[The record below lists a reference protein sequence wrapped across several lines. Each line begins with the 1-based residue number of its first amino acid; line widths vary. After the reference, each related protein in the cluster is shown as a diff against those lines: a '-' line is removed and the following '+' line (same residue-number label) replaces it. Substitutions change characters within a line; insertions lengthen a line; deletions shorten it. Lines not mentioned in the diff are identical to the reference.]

1 MWRVCNLYCRVGRR
15 ANSFMMQRIVV
26 MSRTMFD
33 KKVYRIYTF
42 MLQVLPEICYNKEQ
56 GVCLAGWRQKQADM
70 KEVFMNFNPN
80 SGFLFVIAAIVIVFV
95 VAQSVFFLVRAYRHG
110 IEIGMDKTKLKKT
123 VVSTAVFTVA
133 PAISI
138 LLGILTLAKFLGIP
152 LPWIRLSV
160 VGAITYELPAATST
174 ATALGLSLSETI
186 TDPKAYSAIAWVMT
200 LGIIPGMIL
209 IPLFLKKIQG
219 GIMKIKNK
227 DSKWG
232 DLFMTSLFL
241 GMISAFL
248 GMVFTDVRSG
258 LAGWIPIFVLL
269 FSALVMGIC
278 GLLIKVLK
286 WQWLETYAMS
296 ISMILAMIFAVII
309 TPIIG

>member
-1 MWRVCNLYCRVGRR
+1 
-15 ANSFMMQRIVV
+15 
-26 MSRTMFD
+26 MS
-33 KKVYRIYTF
+33 
-42 MLQVLPEICYNKEQ
+42 
-56 GVCLAGWRQKQADM
+56 
-70 KEVFMNFNPN
+70 FNPN
-80 SGFLFVIAAIVIVFV
+80 SRFLYVLAVIVIIFV
-95 VAQSVFFLVRAYRHG
+95 VAQSVFFLVRSYRHG
-110 IEIGMDKTKLKKT
+110 IAIGMSADKLKKT
-123 VVSTAVFTVA
+123 IISTAIFTVA

-138 LLGILTLAKFLGIP
+138 LLGILTLSKFLGIP

-174 ATALGLSLSETI
+174 ATALNLSLAETI

-200 LGIIPGMIL
+200 LGIIPGLIM

-219 GIMKIKNK
+219 GIMKMKNK

-258 LAGWIPIFVLL
+258 LSGWIPIFVLL
-269 FSALVMGIC
+269 FSAVMMGIC
-278 GLLIKVLK
+278 GILIKVFK
-286 WQWLETYAMS
+286 MKWLENYALS
-296 ISMILAMIFAVII
+296 ISMIAAMIFAVII
-309 TPIIG
+309 TPVIQG

>member
-1 MWRVCNLYCRVGRR
+1 
-15 ANSFMMQRIVV
+15 
-26 MSRTMFD
+26 MS
-33 KKVYRIYTF
+33 
-42 MLQVLPEICYNKEQ
+42 
-56 GVCLAGWRQKQADM
+56 
-70 KEVFMNFNPN
+70 FNPN
-80 SGFLFVIAAIVIVFV
+80 SSFLFILAAVIIAFV

-110 IEIGMDKTKLKKT
+110 AEIGMDRARLKKT
-123 VVSTAVFTVA
+123 ILSTAVFTIA

-138 LLGILTLAKFLGIP
+138 LLGILTLSKFLGIP

-174 ATALGLSLSETI
+174 ATALGLSLADTI
-186 TDPKAYSAIAWVMT
+186 TDAKAYTAIAWVMT
-200 LGIIPGMIL
+200 LGIIPGMIM

-232 DLFMTSLFL
+232 ELFMTSLFL

-248 GMVFTDVRSG
+248 GMVFTDVRNG

-269 FSALVMGIC
+269 FSALMMGIC
-278 GLLIKVLK
+278 GILIKVCK
-286 WQWLETYAMS
+286 MKWLETYALS

-309 TPIIG
+309 TPLIG

>member
-1 MWRVCNLYCRVGRR
+1 
-15 ANSFMMQRIVV
+15 
-26 MSRTMFD
+26 MS
-33 KKVYRIYTF
+33 
-42 MLQVLPEICYNKEQ
+42 
-56 GVCLAGWRQKQADM
+56 
-70 KEVFMNFNPN
+70 FNPN
-80 SGFLFVIAAIVIVFV
+80 SSFLFIVAAVVIAFV
-95 VAQSVFFLVRAYRHG
+95 VAQSVFFLLRAYRHG
-110 IEIGMDKTKLKKT
+110 VEIGMDRAKLKKT
-123 VVSTAVFTVA
+123 VLSTAVFTIA
-133 PAISI
+133 PAVSI
-138 LLGILTLAKFLGIP
+138 LLGILTLSKFLGIP

-174 ATALGLSLSETI
+174 ATALGLSLADTI
-186 TDPKAYSAIAWVMT
+186 TDPKAYTAIAWVMT
-200 LGIIPGMIL
+200 LGIIPGMIM

-269 FSALVMGIC
+269 FSALMMGVC
-278 GLLIKVLK
+278 GILIKVCK
-286 WQWLETYAMS
+286 MKWLETYALS
-296 ISMILAMIFAVII
+296 ISMILAMVFAVII
-309 TPIIG
+309 TPLIG